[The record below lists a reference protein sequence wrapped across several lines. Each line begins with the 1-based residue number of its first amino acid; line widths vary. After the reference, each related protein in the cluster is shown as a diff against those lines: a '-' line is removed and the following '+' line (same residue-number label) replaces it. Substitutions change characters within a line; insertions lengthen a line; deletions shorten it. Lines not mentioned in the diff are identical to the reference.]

1 MAKNKL
7 SPSEVQLLLSH
18 YQKKLKKAEKKLQAA
33 ENKVSKLRKK
43 VSRVLFLQ
51 QAKQEEVATNDLS
64 EIAAALLP
72 DADATLPIQIANT
85 EPDAET
91 LQQSTPALLPP
102 IKSGKSASPKEKQAA
117 LPPKPQVEQTE
128 ELAASQLIKRPGRKT
143 AADMEAMR
151 QAVLAE
157 GNNRPISPADWA
169 NFILQTI
176 ADRKR
181 PLLTKEIISAA
192 QTEFKFADEEMVAEE
207 RAIAKSLH
215 NLSNKTNELVKYKE
229 GKMRGFYYCL
239 PQWMQAENELKKTY
253 YNRINRSAD
262 S

>member
-1 MAKNKL
+1 MAKDKL

-64 EIAAALLP
+64 EIVAALLP
-72 DADATLPIQIANT
+72 DADTTLPIQISNT

-91 LQQSTPALLPP
+91 LQQSIPTLLPP
-102 IKSGKSASPKEKQAA
+102 IKSGKSASPKEKQTT
-117 LPPKPQVEQTE
+117 PPKPQVEQTE

-143 AADMEAMR
+143 AADIEAMR
-151 QAVLAE
+151 QAVLAK

-176 ADRKR
+176 AARKR